1 VRDLRRIPV
10 LACLLLVAVRFCI
23 GWQFLYEGLWK
34 HNTLTTATPWTAAG
48 YLKNAKGP
56 LREHYR
62 NLTGDPDDLGW
73 LDVDIVA
80 ARWDDWHARFLAHHP
95 DLSDAQKRQLD
106 EKLNGRED
114 YRAELDQLPEG
125 VKIDGSLGDVIHFD
139 AGRRRLI
146 VDGSQHLLPR
156 ERDRLLKKVTVEE
169 SPTPENVAANDVAK
183 KYQKAVRDV
192 YKRSS
197 RGVSFKERLTA
208 SLKGNPERAGQVIKN
223 ERTGE
228 LIEER
233 LGKIELYKKQLV
245 RYEKNLAALEEAFQQ
260 AHLEKQASEMRQLR
274 SELVSPVKALEQEL
288 KAAATKLLD
297 TSQLARGPVP
307 EPWTPIRRI
316 DQMTI
321 WGLIVL
327 GVLLIAGLFSR
338 LAALAGACLLLS
350 FYLAMPPW
358 PGVASFQ
365 ELPGPE
371 HSFIVD
377 KNLIEVFAL
386 LALACLPS
394 GRWFGV
400 DALFG
405 RRGAARRAATGGQS
419 QTKST
424 PGKKQG
430 QLSEPAGTQS
440 GG

>member
-1 VRDLRRIPV
+1 M
-10 LACLLLVAVRFCI
+10 LLVAVRFCI

-56 LREHYR
+56 FREHYR
-62 NLTGDPDDLGW
+62 NLTGDPDDLDW
-73 LDVDIVA
+73 LDADIVA
-80 ARWDDWHARFLAHHP
+80 PRWDDWQARFLAHHP
-95 DLSDAQKRQLD
+95 DLSDVQKRQLD
-106 EKLNGRED
+106 EMLNGRED
-114 YRAELDQLPEG
+114 YRAVLDELPEG

-139 AGRRRLI
+139 AGRKRLI
-146 VDGSQHLLPR
+146 VDGTRHLLPR
-156 ERDRLLKKVTVEE
+156 ERDRLLKKVSVEE
-169 SPTPENVAANDVAK
+169 NPTPEQRDANEVAK
-183 KYQKAVRDV
+183 VYQDAVRIV

-208 SLKGNPERAGQVIKN
+208 SLKGNPERAGQVIKDTK
-223 ERTGE
+223 TGE

-245 RYEKNLAALEEAFQQ
+245 RYEQNLAAVEQAFQQ
-260 AHLEKQASEMRQLR
+260 AHLQQQKSELLLLR
-274 SELVSPVKALEQEL
+274 SELVSPVKALEQEF
-288 KAAATKLLD
+288 KTAATKLLE
-297 TSQLARGPVP
+297 TNQLARGPVP
-307 EPWTPIRRI
+307 EPWTPIHRI

-338 LAALAGACLLLS
+338 LAALGGACLLLS

-358 PGVASFQ
+358 PGVAGFQ

-386 LALACLPS
+386 LALAVLPT

-405 RRGAARRAATGGQS
+405 RRGAARRATGAATGGKS

-424 PGKKQG
+424 VGNKQG
-430 QLSEPAGTQS
+430 QVSEPAGTPA